1 MYKKDHLGQRPFKVF
16 PKTPPSLPNWESNR
30 PLVPLFYP
38 EVGMSMQESRFL
50 RILKIF
56 FNFTSR
62 SWFWGIFISLF
73 TLDLDL
79 EPFSIHFSFLI
90 SSTRYFHFTFHSR
103 SRSWAIFNS
112 LFILDLEHKVF
123 SFHFSLSIL
132 ILSHFHFTFRSRSRS
147 QDIFISLFILE
158 MSELEFHFTF
168 HFSNFQYPLSQDT
181 VSKEKTTC
189 RWRPPYSGPTST
201 WVQWPRWS

>member
-56 FNFTSR
+56 LISLLDLDFEAFSFHFSLSISILSHFQFTFHSWSR
-62 SWFWGIFISLF
+62 AQGIFISLF

-79 EPFSIHFSFLI
+79 EPFSFHFSFSI
-90 SSTRYFHFTFHSR
+90 SIARHFHFTFHSR
-103 SRSWAIFNS
+103 NEWNW
-112 LFILDLEHKVF
+112 F
-123 SFHFSLSIL
+123 SFHFSL
-132 ILSHFHFTFRSRSRS
+132 
-147 QDIFISLFILE
+147 LE
-158 MSELEFHFTF
+158 MSEPDFHFTF

-181 VSKEKTTC
+181 GRGCTLHSWQWATVI
-189 RWRPPYSGPTST
+189 
-201 WVQWPRWS
+201 WVFWGWLYFLHFLHFLHL